1 VTWLSWLVLAVIVT
15 AIAAVTGLNPKGG
28 RPVARTH
35 MMGVARVVLL
45 AVIII
50 FAYLAFRSR

>member
-1 VTWLSWLVLAVIVT
+1 VIITAV
-15 AIAAVTGLNPKGG
+15 AAVTGLNPKGG

>member
-1 VTWLSWLVLAVIVT
+1 VTWLSWLILAVIIT
-15 AIAAVTGLNPKGG
+15 AVAAVTGLNPKGA

>member
-1 VTWLSWLVLAVIVT
+1 VTWIGWLALAVIIT
-15 AIAAVTGLNPKGG
+15 AVAAVAGLNPKGA

-35 MMGVARVVLL
+35 MMGVARLVLL
-45 AVIII
+45 AIVII

>member
-1 VTWLSWLVLAVIVT
+1 MTWLSWLVLAVIVT

-35 MMGVARVVLL
+35 MMGVARLVLL

-50 FAYLAFRSR
+50 FTYLAFRSR

>member
-1 VTWLSWLVLAVIVT
+1 VTWIGWLALAVIIT
-15 AIAAVTGLNPKGG
+15 AVAAVTGLNPKGG